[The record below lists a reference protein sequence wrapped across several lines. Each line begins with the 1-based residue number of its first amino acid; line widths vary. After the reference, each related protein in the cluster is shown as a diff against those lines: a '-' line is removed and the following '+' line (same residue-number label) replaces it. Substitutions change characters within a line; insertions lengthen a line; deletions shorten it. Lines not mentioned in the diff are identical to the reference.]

1 MASGSTFGALNK
13 ETPHLGL
20 KFGEQAILY
29 FAPGIEDDGPLRTQL
44 RQFEPDGFAHAA
56 PDAIAR
62 DGFAQSFGGRETDA
76 WSGRRQFGKNES
88 GKQGTGVTG
97 PPVVN
102 SSEIARSQQP
112 DTFGKAWYSGYLS
125 ELTDSFL
132 RPMARRREST
142 AWPSEVFMRVR
153 KPCVLTRRRLFG

>member
-1 MASGSTFGALNK
+1 
-13 ETPHLGL
+13 
-20 KFGEQAILY
+20 
-29 FAPGIEDDGPLRTQL
+29 L

-56 PDAIAR
+56 FDAIACHR
-62 DGFAQSFGGRETDA
+62 LAERFGRGEADA
-76 WSGRRQFGKNES
+76 GSGSRQFGKRER
-88 GKQGTGVTG
+88 GEEGAVVTL

-132 RPMARRREST
+132 RPMARRRERT
-142 AWPSEVFMRVR
+142 AWPSAVFMRVR